1 VGKLSDQQKAIVDAP
16 LEPMSVVACAGSG
29 KTKTAVQRL
38 VKIREDLGHSRSHV
52 ALLSFSNI
60 AVNTFREAYSE
71 NSILIANKATSNRVT
86 IDTFD
91 GFITSNILRPHAYRT
106 MRCNRVPFLLTG
118 TEPFLQNKKFKYWY
132 EQSTDKRSVEGAGIK
147 DIVVNI
153 DDGKFNFSYRR
164 GDKKYLTNN
173 GLEVTKRLGA
183 TGGYTH
189 ELGKF
194 WSLITL
200 LEQPEILRVLANR
213 YPHII
218 VDEAQDIGELHQNI
232 LELLIKQ
239 GVKVTL
245 IGDSNQAIYEF
256 TGATGE
262 FITNFNE
269 DPVNSSYDLSLNYRS
284 ISDILDVA
292 NKISGR
298 DDKADKTSTNDEH
311 GAYYIAY
318 DPNNH
323 KHLVKV
329 FETKLKKAGLLIE
342 NSAVLYR
349 GKGKSGIE
357 KLRITSKDIGQG
369 RVKLLVLAA
378 IERDANSDFYK
389 AFKLV
394 VSCVVS
400 LLDNTPENLIS
411 MITNPGSYPE
421 LRDLRQDIWL
431 FVRSVDDGLPSATL
445 NGSTVWHGF
454 VKTRLVTLLEMI
466 EEKYGYPKVSKI
478 GNKLNKTKL
487 VDEPL
492 LLAPELTIGDRLMI
506 RVDTVHQAKGESL
519 DAVLYMASKAHINA
533 MLGGVNTEVGRI
545 GYVALTRAKN
555 LFLLGV
561 PKSALLELAPRLQAI
576 GLKALYGEGP

>member
-1 VGKLSDQQKAIVDAP
+1 MDKLSDQQQTIVDAP
-16 LEPMSVVACAGSG
+16 LNSMSVVACAGSG

-38 VKIREDLGHSRSHV
+38 AKIRRDLGHSRSHV

-71 NSILIANKATSNRVT
+71 NSILDANNAINNRVT

-118 TEPFLQNKKFKYWY
+118 MEPFLQNQKFKYWY

-147 DIVVNI
+147 DIVANI
-153 DDGKFNFSYRR
+153 NDGKLNFSYRL
-164 GDKKYLTNN
+164 GDKKYVTNN

-194 WSLITL
+194 WSLMAL
-200 LEQPEILRVLANR
+200 LDQPEILRVLANR

-218 VDEAQDIGELHQNI
+218 VDEAQDIGELHQKI

-284 ISDILDVA
+284 IPDILDVA

-298 DDKADKTSTNDEH
+298 EDKADKTSTNDRH
-311 GAYYIAY
+311 GAYYAAY
-318 DPNNH
+318 EANNH
-323 KHLVKV
+323 RDLVGI
-329 FETKLKKAGLLIE
+329 FEHKLKKSGLFSE

-349 GKGKSGIE
+349 GRSGIE
-357 KLRITSKDIGQG
+357 KLQGASKCVGQG
-369 RVKLLVLAA
+369 KVKLLVLAA
-378 IERDANSDFYK
+378 IERDVNSDFHK

-394 VSCVVS
+394 TSCVVG
-400 LLDNTPENLIS
+400 LLDNTPENLAM
-411 MITNPGSYPE
+411 MIINPGSYPE
-421 LRDLRQDIWL
+421 VRDLRQDIWL

-454 VKTRLVTLLEMI
+454 VKARLVTLLEMI
-466 EEKYGYPKVSKI
+466 EEKYGYSKVI
-478 GNKLNKTKL
+478 NLGNKLSKKGL
-487 VDEPL
+487 VEKPL
-492 LLAPELTIGDRLMI
+492 MPPPELVIGDSLNI

-519 DAVLYMASKAHINA
+519 DAVLYMASKAHINE
-533 MLGGVNTEVGRI
+533 MLGGVDTEVGRI
-545 GYVALTRAKN
+545 GYVAITRAKN
-555 LFLLGV
+555 LFILGV
-561 PKSALLELAPRLQAI
+561 PKSALTELAPKLQEI
-576 GLKALYGEGP
+576 GIKAL